1 MTQFRS
7 LGRTMPPCKGCQVKD
22 HPACKSYCEDYL
34 TYQKKHKEEVEM
46 VRKKKH
52 EEKLGYVPW
61 RTDREFKNAMQTHN
75 KNRVFK
81 QTIK

>member
-22 HPACKSYCEDYL
+22 HPACKSYCEAYL
-34 TYQKKHKEEVEM
+34 EYERKHKEEVELI
-46 VRKKKH
+46 RRNKH
-52 EEKLGYVPW
+52 KESLGFTPSM
-61 RTDREFKNAMQTHN
+61 TDREFRNALKAHS

-81 QTIK
+81 QTMK